1 MARFLGSFSVHKG
14 KKTFNTKRLR
24 QLCKIEVQC
33 GVAKLFGYTGHG
45 EILNGEIMLAPE
57 KGAKVPLKDML
68 QKYIWF

>member
-1 MARFLGSFSVHKG
+1 VFLLFYNP
-14 KKTFNTKRLR
+14 TFLANFQENRGW